1 MAENKYL
8 GLYRNGTNRFKKWDY
23 TCNGA
28 YFVTIIAHSRVH
40 FFGSV
45 VDGKMSLSTA
55 GQIAM
60 NTWFEIPNQ
69 YSFAKL
75 GAFVVMPDH
84 IHAIIII
91 DKSDSAQNEDKEQ
104 SSSHSDSSPQD
115 TVTENL
121 EEKGGITGKHNP
133 MFHESV
139 GRVVRWY
146 KGRTTFEC
154 GKAGVPIKWQRL
166 YYDSIIRD
174 ERAYRAITHY
184 IEQNPANWKKN
195 NARSR

>member
-8 GLYRNGTNRFKKWDY
+8 GLYRNGTNRLKKWDY
-23 TCNGA
+23 NSSGA
-28 YFVTIIAHSRVH
+28 YFVTIVAHARVH

-45 VDGKMSLSTA
+45 VDGEMNLTTA

-60 NTWFEIPNQ
+60 DIWFEIPKH
-69 YSFAKL
+69 YAFAKL

-84 IHAIIII
+84 VHAIIII
-91 DKSDSAQNEDKEQ
+91 DKSGNTQNANKEN
-104 SSSHSDSSPQD
+104 SSSHCDSNNKNAD
-115 TVTENL
+115 TEIL
-121 EEKGGITGKHNP
+121 EGRGGVTGKHNP

-174 ERAYRAITHY
+174 ETAYTAITHY
-184 IEQNPANWKKN
+184 IKQNPANWKKK
-195 NARSR
+195 

>member
-8 GLYRNGTNRFKKWDY
+8 GLYRNGTNRQKKWDY
-23 TCNGA
+23 NTSGA

-45 VDGKMSLSTA
+45 VDGKMNLSTA

-91 DKSDSAQNEDKEQ
+91 DKSGSAQNEDAEQ
-104 SSSHSDSSPQD
+104 SSSHNDTIPID
-115 TVTENL
+115 TVTEIL
-121 EEKGGITGKHNP
+121 EESGGFTGKHNP

-166 YYDSIIRD
+166 YYDKIIRD
-174 ERAYRAITHY
+174 EMAYKAITHY
-184 IEQNPANWKKN
+184 IEQNPANWKKK
-195 NARSR
+195 